1 MAIPALHISL
11 GTFLKFF
18 VLLEN
23 NCYQLDLKI
32 AAMTGDGSGLNEE
45 QVKLM
50 TSSFKEIK
58 KIEEEI
64 INDEETITLVH
75 TAIAENIAQ
84 DPENEATIKQ
94 VYEPRLVHLA
104 KKVKDKVLEL
114 DKQIFMQYIH

>member
-23 NCYQLDLKI
+23 NCYQLDFKI

-104 KKVKDKVLEL
+104 KKVKDKLLEL

>member
-23 NCYQLDLKI
+23 NCYQLDFKI

>member
-11 GTFLKFF
+11 GTFLMFF

-23 NCYQLDLKI
+23 NCYQLDFKI

-64 INDEETITLVH
+64 INEDEETITLVH

-104 KKVKDKVLEL
+104 KKVKGILP
-114 DKQIFMQYIH
+114 